1 MKRFREIIQD
11 NTAPSTSDLW
21 ITGGKLKYFDGGW
34 KDLGGNEQILW
45 NDIQGKPEFAA
56 VATTGSYNDLS
67 DKPTIPSA
75 YSLPIATAS
84 VLGGVKSATTGT
96 MAGRDYNVQI
106 NVDGTMKVNVPWT
119 DNNTT
124 YSTATSS
131 ALGLVKIGYTED
143 GKNYP
148 VELDGD
154 GKMYVNVPWV
164 NTTYSVATQSADGLM
179 SSSDKAKLDNLIEVP
194 AGGTT
199 GQVLK
204 KTADGVAWQ
213 NDNNTTYSIASD
225 TTNGL
230 MSSTDKSK
238 LDNIAENAN
247 NYTLPNASA
256 SVRGGV
262 LMAGA
267 VADTT
272 VDGTETATTVATT
285 LNSLLAA
292 LRTAGVLTA

>member
-1 MKRFREIIQD
+1 MRRFRDIIESPFPVPT
-11 NTAPSTSDLW
+11 NCLW
-21 ITGGKLKYFDGGW
+21 IKGTNLKGFINGNW
-34 KDLGGNEQILW
+34 VNLGGNDRKINW
-45 NDIQGKPEFAA
+45 SDIEGVPEFAA

-75 YSLPIATAS
+75 YSLPVATAS
-84 VLGGVKSATTGT
+84 VLGGVKSSTTGT
-96 MAGRDYNVQI
+96 TSGRDYNVEI
-106 NVDGTMKVNVPWT
+106 NADGTMKVNVPWT
-119 DNNTT
+119 
-124 YSTATSS
+124 
-131 ALGLVKIGYTED
+131 
-143 GKNYP
+143 
-148 VELDGD
+148 
-154 GKMYVNVPWV
+154 
-164 NTTYSVATQSADGLM
+164 NTTYSVATQSANGLM
-179 SSSDKAKLDNLIEVP
+179 SSSDKAKLDNLIEIPV
-194 AGGTT
+194 GGTT

-247 NYTLPNASA
+247 NYALPNATA
-256 SVRGGV
+256 ILRGGV

-272 VDGTETATTVATT
+272 ADGTETATTVATT
-285 LNSLLAA
+285 LNALLAS
-292 LRTAGVLTA
+292 LRTAGILNQ